1 MVTLFL
7 RFSRSLFLNRTVKIL
22 WILDNWI
29 SCQFTS
35 TGQVWSF
42 PPVVCVC
49 VWCVSVCVWNRETHS
64 PLCMYVYVWEIEKH
78 TALCVCVLCKKRES
92 TQLCVCVCVKNRE
105 TCNPPFVCEIEKYTT
120 LSVHRHKP
128 GEFPCVHFLSFPFSI
143 CREKCGS
150 LGTSLVGQWFRPHT
164 PNAGGMALIPGRGTK
179 ITHGK
184 KKKKPPGMLFS

>member
-1 MVTLFL
+1 M
-7 RFSRSLFLNRTVKIL
+7 
-22 WILDNWI
+22 
-29 SCQFTS
+29 
-35 TGQVWSF
+35 
-42 PPVVCVC
+42 CVC
-49 VWCVSVCVWNRETHS
+49 CVRNEKAHS
-64 PLCMYVYVWEIEKH
+64 
-78 TALCVCVLCKKRES
+78 
-92 TQLCVCVCVKNRE
+92 CVCVCVKNRE

-184 KKKKPPGMLFS
+184 KKKSHQECFSLKRLLPHVLTLNSQLVLQCPVYGDNYQLWVPALCQAVPVTSDPA